1 MENLWSDKKRLTL
14 FALPWTFTKYSLT
27 EEKLLVEKGFLSK
40 KEEEVR
46 LYRIVD
52 LTLERSFLQRIFG
65 LGTVV
70 CQTVDRTTPS
80 LEIMNIKDPK
90 RVKEL
95 ISDTAE
101 AERVKKRVTS
111 RETMISDM
119 SDLDDD
125 ERE

>member
-119 SDLDDD
+119 SDCDCDH
-125 ERE
+125 E